1 MNSLIKSIFADF
13 KVGGKNIPVSF
24 LRYSGTAKAYVTYQE
39 ITKGNG
45 FYGDDELR
53 NYISY
58 YDFDVFSKSDYL
70 PIIEGIKTLL
80 ISNGFKWQPELTSAD
95 MFEDDTGYYHKTLNF
110 SYIRSED
117 SNIIPSI

>member
-13 KVGGKNIPVSF
+13 KVGGKKIPVSF

-45 FYGDDELR
+45 FYSDNELR